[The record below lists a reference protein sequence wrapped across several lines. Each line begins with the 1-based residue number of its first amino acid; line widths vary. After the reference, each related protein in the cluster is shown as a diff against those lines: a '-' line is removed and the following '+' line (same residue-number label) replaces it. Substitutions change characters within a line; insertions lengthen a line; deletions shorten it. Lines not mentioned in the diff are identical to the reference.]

1 MSHLKDNFKSF
12 LNRSYFLKNDWVY
25 AEIQHFKGEA
35 VLLDNVPIA
44 GVKNREHI
52 GCNLG
57 MVDLVEGRA
66 NAVLSQGV
74 TCNGF
79 PIRPRQKR
87 RNPGE

>member
-1 MSHLKDNFKSF
+1 M
-12 LNRSYFLKNDWVY
+12 RNDWVY
-25 AEIQHFKGEA
+25 AEIRHFKGE
-35 VLLDNVPIA
+35 VVHLDNVPIA
-44 GVKNREHI
+44 GVKNRELI

-57 MVDLVEGRA
+57 MVDLVEGGA